1 MKAIN
6 NLEELLEA
14 IKEIM
19 EVRFLPEGQY
29 YVDKLRHGGQTSVC
43 IHLIYRTPDE
53 DRRFLE

>member
-14 IKEIM
+14 IKKIM
-19 EVRFLPEGQY
+19 EVRFLPEGRY

-43 IHLIYRTPDE
+43 VHLIYTTPEEEDDE
-53 DRRFLE
+53 P